1 MNSPS
6 YAKFGSIFAPLL
18 LICAQKIFST
28 KEVLMSKDQNLSL
41 ETVYSKSLS
50 LFKAVIMTSY
60 EARFINE
67 QANLGFIELTEKP
80 TTIAI
85 HKFKNNKLKLVKE
98 EDKAEE
104 EPPK

>member
-1 MNSPS
+1 
-6 YAKFGSIFAPLL
+6 
-18 LICAQKIFST
+18 
-28 KEVLMSKDQNLSL
+28 MSKDQNLPL
-41 ETVYSKSLS
+41 EKVYSKNLS
-50 LFKAVIMTSY
+50 TFKAVMMTAH

-85 HKFKNNKLKLVKE
+85 HKFKNDKLKLVKE

-104 EPPK
+104 EPPT